1 MADPKL
7 WPMIQAERQALL
19 ADLEPLGPEQWATRS
34 LCREWSV
41 RDVLGHMT
49 ATAEITPAKF
59 FPKLIGAGF
68 RFNTM
73 VAKDIAKQT
82 VGPPADS
89 VARFAA
95 RVSATTH
102 PPGPIEA
109 MVGESVVHSEDIR
122 RPLGI
127 SRTYPTETLIR
138 VADFYQG
145 SNLIIGAKKR
155 IAGLTLRATDAEWST
170 GTGPEVTGPLLSLV
184 LAMTGRSVALDDLS
198 GEGVATLK
206 SRG

>member
-1 MADPKL
+1 MPDPKL

-19 ADLEPLGPEQWATRS
+19 ADVEPLGPEQWATRS

-41 RDVLGHMT
+41 RDVLAHMT

-82 VGPPADS
+82 AGPPADR

-127 SRTYPTETLIR
+127 SRTYPTETLIQA
-138 VADFYQG
+138 ADFYRG

-155 IAGLTLRATDAEWST
+155 IAGLTLTATDAEWST

-184 LAMTGRSVALDDLS
+184 LAMTGRSVALDDLA

>member
-1 MADPKL
+1 
-7 WPMIQAERQALL
+7 
-19 ADLEPLGPEQWATRS
+19 
-34 LCREWSV
+34 
-41 RDVLGHMT
+41 
-49 ATAEITPAKF
+49 
-59 FPKLIGAGF
+59 
-68 RFNTM
+68 M